1 MTTVRSP
8 VHAGIVVAG
17 MLLSACAAAP
27 NKDDPFEP
35 WNRAMYQV
43 HEAVDGAVIKPVA
56 QAYVAYAPE
65 PIRTGVSNF
74 FGNIDDLFTGINNV
88 LEGRANQAGDDFGR
102 VLLNTTM
109 GFGGI
114 LDLASM
120 VGIPKDKK
128 DFGITFGKW
137 GIPQGPYLFVPL
149 FGPTTVRDGTGVLV
163 RYFIGPVGYIDN
175 IPLRNSLYGLGYLD
189 LRAQALSA
197 ESVLDTAALD
207 KYRFLRNAY
216 LKNRRYQ
223 VYDGKPPPEEDE
235 DGSAPPAAAP
245 APPAA
250 VPAPPAAAPAP
261 PAK

>member
-1 MTTVRSP
+1 MKPVRSP
-8 VHAGIVVAG
+8 ARCAGIALAC

-35 WNRAMYQV
+35 WNRAMYEV
-43 HEAVDGAVIKPVA
+43 HQAVDGALIKPVA
-56 QAYVAYAPE
+56 QAYVAWIPE

-88 LEGRANQAGDDFGR
+88 LEGNGNQAGDDFGR

-149 FGPTTVRDGTGVLV
+149 FGPTTVRDGTGTLV
-163 RYFIGPVGYIDN
+163 RYFTGPVGYIDY

-216 LKNRRYQ
+216 LNNRYYQ
-223 VYDGKPPPEEDE
+223 VYGKPPPAQDE
-235 DGSAPPAAAP
+235 DDSATP
-245 APPAA
+245 APPPS
-250 VPAPPAAAPAP
+250 PAT
-261 PAK
+261 K